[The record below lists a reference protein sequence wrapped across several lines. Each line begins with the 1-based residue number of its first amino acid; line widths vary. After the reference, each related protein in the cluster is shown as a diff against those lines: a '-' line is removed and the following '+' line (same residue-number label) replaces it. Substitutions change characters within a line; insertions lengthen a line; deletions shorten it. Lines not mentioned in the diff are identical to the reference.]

1 MRIGRIL
8 FIGVLLLCLLE
19 LARLWSI
26 TPETMAA
33 HFHIQGS
40 PDRFVPKAE
49 FFRFQVQTLLVVIL
63 VSLPFQFLFLVLPP
77 GWINMP
83 HHEYWL
89 APERRAGT
97 LGRLNGFGIV
107 LFGIILL
114 DVQAA
119 FEISAYA
126 NLKTPVVFNTALM
139 SAVMAVSLVLVVVM
153 LVLLILSFRLPQEG
167 SVPQ

>member
-1 MRIGRIL
+1 MRFGRIF
-8 FIGVLLLCLLE
+8 FIGVLLLCLFE

-26 TPETMAA
+26 TPDTMAA
-33 HFHIQGS
+33 HFNIQGS

-77 GWINMP
+77 GAINMP
-83 HHEYWL
+83 QREYWL

-97 LGRLNGFGIV
+97 LGRLNSFGVI

-114 DVQAA
+114 DVQAV

-126 NLKTPVVFNTALM
+126 NLKMPIVFNAALM
-139 SAVMAVSLVLVVVM
+139 MAIMAASLVLVLSM
-153 LVLLILSFRLPQEG
+153 LVLLVLSFRLPRG
-167 SVPQ
+167 

>member
-1 MRIGRIL
+1 MRFGRIF
-8 FIGVLLLCLLE
+8 FIGVLLLCLFE

-26 TPETMAA
+26 TPDTMAA
-33 HFHIQGS
+33 HFNIQGS

-77 GWINMP
+77 SWINMP
-83 HHEYWL
+83 HREYWL
-89 APERRAGT
+89 APEQRAGT
-97 LGRLNGFGIV
+97 LGRLNAFGTV

-114 DVQAA
+114 AVQAA

-126 NLKTPVVFNTALM
+126 NLKMPIVFNAPLM
-139 SAVMAVSLVLVVVM
+139 SAVMALSLVLIVVM
-153 LVLLILSFRLPQEG
+153 LVLLIVSFRLPQN
-167 SVPQ
+167 

>member
-1 MRIGRIL
+1 MRFGRIF
-8 FIGVLLLCLLE
+8 FIGVLLLCLFE

-33 HFHIQGS
+33 HFNIQGS

-77 GWINMP
+77 AMINMP
-83 HHEYWL
+83 HREYWL

-97 LGRLNGFGIV
+97 LGLREQMGESCRGR
-107 LFGIILL
+107 
-114 DVQAA
+114 
-119 FEISAYA
+119 
-126 NLKTPVVFNTALM
+126 
-139 SAVMAVSLVLVVVM
+139 M
-153 LVLLILSFRLPQEG
+153 LW
-167 SVPQ
+167 

>member
-1 MRIGRIL
+1 MRFGRIF
-8 FIGVLLLCLLE
+8 FIGVLLLCLFE

-33 HFHIQGS
+33 HFNIQGS
-40 PDRFVPKAE
+40 PDRFVTKAE

-77 GWINMP
+77 GMINMP
-83 HHEYWL
+83 HREYWL
-89 APERRAGT
+89 APERRAAT
-97 LGRLNGFGIV
+97 VGRLNAFGAI

-114 DVQAA
+114 AIQAG

-126 NLKTPVVFNTALM
+126 NLKTPIVFNTTLM
-139 SAVMAVSLVLVVVM
+139 SAVMAASLVLAGVM
-153 LVLLILSFRLPQEG
+153 LVLLALSFRLPQK
-167 SVPQ
+167 

>member
-1 MRIGRIL
+1 MRSGRIF
-8 FIGVLLLCLLE
+8 FIGILLLCLFE

-33 HFHIQGS
+33 HFNIQGS

-77 GWINMP
+77 AMINMP
-83 HHEYWL
+83 HREYWL

-97 LGRLNGFGIV
+97 LGRLNAFGAI

-114 DVQAA
+114 AIQAG

-126 NLKTPVVFNTALM
+126 SLKTPIVFYTTLM
-139 SAVMAVSLVLVVVM
+139 TAVMVASLVLAGVM
-153 LVLLILSFRLPQEG
+153 LVLLVLSFRLPQK
-167 SVPQ
+167 